1 MRQQFTFYSLR
12 LLKSAFWLLPALGFV
27 TWAASGVGL
36 DWVLS
41 QAYPMKKAVQL
52 TASPSPTVKV
62 VSINVSV
69 NQKKDRSTVVVNTIG
84 SSLKTLKFE
93 FPVSNDEQLEAAI
106 AQELGVSRSQ
116 VKRLI
121 RQSVK

>member
-1 MRQQFTFYSLR
+1 
-12 LLKSAFWLLPALGFV
+12 V
-27 TWAASGVGL
+27 E
-36 DWVLS
+36 
-41 QAYPMKKAVQL
+41 
-52 TASPSPTVKV
+52 
-62 VSINVSV
+62 SINVSV
-69 NQKKDRSTVVVNTIG
+69 NQEKQRSTVVVNTIG

-93 FPVSNDEQLEAAI
+93 FPVSDDEQLEAAI